1 MLVICCVLDT
11 YVCRPIRGQPILQAP
26 RHLTG
31 SEEAKAE
38 VTASPRRFRPA

>member
-1 MLVICCVLDT
+1 MLVICCVLDI
-11 YVCRPIRGQPILQAP
+11 YVCRSILGLPILQAL
-26 RHLTG
+26 RHQTG